1 MVQQDTQRVS
11 ATAIRMNK
19 VKTFFSKPYNVIL
32 LIFGIILTITT
43 VAPIVAIVQDTITIH
58 PGTIDANLE
67 KKASGRTSGFTLMN
81 YIDLFTGKTAKKN
94 LWTPLLN
101 TVYLAVGTCVVSILF
116 GGIVAFLITRTNMAW
131 RKYISSIFIFPYI
144 MPQWTLA
151 VVWQN
156 LFNSNKVTRTSNG
169 LLAAMFGIT
178 MPRWWCQ
185 GLFPS
190 LVVLGLHYAPFA
202 YILIGGI
209 FKNMDANLEEAA
221 TILDTPKWK
230 IMTRVTLPM
239 IRPAILSTI
248 LLVFGS
254 AMGSYPVP
262 HYLGLTT
269 LSTQYISMNASRT
282 GEASILAIIM
292 MIFGVAIMMLNQ
304 MSLTSRKSYTTVT
317 GKSGQISKINLGKSG
332 RYVIAA
338 VLVFI
343 TFFTSIY
350 PIISFAFETFL
361 PNPGDYSFLYTG
373 DTSNLTTKWWA
384 TAENVTENGL
394 YGQMGILHNP
404 TIWNAFKGT
413 LLVSIACA
421 LTAGTIGTLLGY
433 AVSKQRRNK
442 WANYVN
448 SVAFLPY
455 LMPSIAVG
463 VAYFILLSGKRLN
476 LFNTYWILII
486 VGTVKYIP
494 FASRS
499 ALNSMLQLSGEI
511 EEAAIIQDIP
521 WIKRMTRI
529 IIPIQKSSIISGYL
543 LPFMTC
549 LRELSLFMLLCV
561 QGFILST
568 TLDYFDEMGLYAF
581 SSGIN
586 LILIIT
592 ILVFNAIVNK
602 VTGASL
608 DEGIGG

>member
-1 MVQQDTQRVS
+1 MEYSPILRVDRS
-11 ATAIRMNK
+11 AVRMNK
-19 VKTFFSKPYNVIL
+19 VKTFFSKPHNVIL
-32 LIFGIILTITT
+32 LLMGIVLTVTT
-43 VAPIVAIVQDTITIH
+43 VAPIVAIVQDTFKIH
-58 PGTIDANLE
+58 PGTIDAHLTG
-67 KKASGRTSGFTLMN
+67 KTSGYTLVN
-81 YIDLFTGKTAKKN
+81 YIDLFTSRMAKTN
-94 LWTPLLN
+94 LWSPLLN
-101 TVYLAVGTCVVSILF
+101 TVLLAVGTCVVSILF
-116 GGIVAFLITRTNMAW
+116 GGLFAFLITRTNLAW
-131 RKYISSIFIFPYI
+131 RKYLSSIFIFPYI

-156 LFNSNKVTRTSNG
+156 LFNSNAVTGTSNG
-169 LLAAMFGIT
+169 LLAATTGIT
-178 MPRWWCQ
+178 MPMWWCK

-209 FKNMDANLEEAA
+209 FRNMDANLEEAA
-221 TILDTPKWK
+221 TILDTPRWK
-230 IMTRVTLPM
+230 IMWRITLPM
-239 IRPAILSTI
+239 VKPAILSTV

-254 AMGSYPVP
+254 SMGSYPVP

-269 LSTQYISMNASRT
+269 LSTKYVSMNSKYT
-282 GEASILAIIM
+282 GEASILAIVM
-292 MIFGVAIMMLNQ
+292 MLFGVAIMLLNQ
-304 MSLTSRKSYTTVT
+304 LSLQSRKSYTTVT
-317 GKSGQISKINLGKSG
+317 GKSGQTSKINLGRAGK
-332 RYVIAA
+332 YVIALI
-338 VLVFI
+338 LVVV
-343 TFFTSIY
+343 TFFTSIF
-350 PIISFAFETFL
+350 PIVSFAFETFL

-373 DTSNLTTKWWA
+373 DTDNLTTKWW
-384 TAENVTENGL
+384 TTSENITENGM
-394 YGQMGILHNP
+394 YGQKGILHNN

-413 LLVSIACA
+413 IWVSVCCA
-421 LTAGTIGTLLGY
+421 LLAGTIGTLIGY
-433 AVSKQRRNK
+433 AVSKNRRSK

-463 VAYFILLSGKRLN
+463 VAFFILFSSEHIN
-476 LFNTYWILII
+476 LFNTYTILII
-486 VGTVKYIP
+486 VGTIKYIP

-499 ALNSMLQLSGEI
+499 SLNSMLQLSGEI
-511 EEAAIIQDIP
+511 EEAAIIQNIP
-521 WIKRMTRI
+521 WIKRMVHI

-586 LILIIT
+586 LILIVT
-592 ILVFNAIVNK
+592 ILVCNALVNR

-608 DEGIGG
+608 DKGIGG

>member
-1 MVQQDTQRVS
+1 MNESTTLNTGVS
-11 ATAIRMNK
+11 TFRLTLNK
-19 VKTFFSKPYNVIL
+19 FKTYLSKPYNVIL
-32 LIFGIILTITT
+32 LLLGIVLTVTT
-43 VAPIVAIVQDTITIH
+43 VAPIVAIVQDTFKIH
-58 PGTIDANLE
+58 AGTIDAYLTGQS
-67 KKASGRTSGFTLMN
+67 AGYTAVN
-81 YIDLFTGKTAKKN
+81 YIDLFTSTMAKTN

-101 TVYLAVGTCVVSILF
+101 TVYLAVGTCIVSIIY
-116 GGIVAFLITRTNMAW
+116 GGLVAFLVTRTNLAW
-131 RKYISSIFIFPYI
+131 RKYLSSIFIFPYI

-156 LFNSNKVTRTSNG
+156 MFNSNAVTGTSNG
-169 LLAAMFGIT
+169 LLAALLGIN
-178 MPRWWCQ
+178 MPMWWCK

-190 LVVLGLHYAPFA
+190 VVVLGLHYAPFA

-209 FKNMDANLEEAA
+209 FRNMDANLEEAA

-230 IMTRVTLPM
+230 TMFKVTLPM
-239 IRPAILSTI
+239 VKPAILSTI

-269 LSTQYISMNASRT
+269 LATKYVSMNSKYT

-292 MIFGVAIMMLNQ
+292 MVFGVAIMLLNQ
-304 MSLTSRKSYTTVT
+304 LSLQSRKSYTTVT
-317 GKSGQISKINLGKSG
+317 GKSGQTSKINLGRLGK
-332 RYVIAA
+332 YIIAL
-338 VLVFI
+338 VLVI
-343 TFFTSIY
+343 LTFFTSIF
-350 PIISFAFETFL
+350 PICSFAFETFL

-373 DTSNLTTKWWA
+373 DTDNLTTKWWL
-384 TAENVTENGL
+384 TDENVTENGM
-394 YGQMGILHNP
+394 YGQKGILYND
-404 TIWNAFKGT
+404 TILRAFKGT
-413 LLVSIACA
+413 IWVSVCCA
-421 LTAGTIGTLLGY
+421 LLAGTIGTLIGY
-433 AVSKQRRNK
+433 AVAKNRRSK

-463 VAYFILLSGKRLN
+463 VAFFVLFSNEHMN
-476 LFNTYWILII
+476 LFNTYTLLII
-486 VGTVKYIP
+486 VGTIKYIP

-499 ALNSMLQLSGEI
+499 SLNSMLQLSGEI
-511 EEAAIIQDIP
+511 EEAALIQNVP

-529 IIPIQKSSIISGYL
+529 VIPIQKTSIISGYL

-561 QGFILST
+561 QGFILAT

-592 ILVFNAIVNK
+592 ILVCNTLVNK

-608 DEGIGG
+608 DKGIGG

>member
-1 MVQQDTQRVS
+1 MDQITVARTNRS
-11 ATAIRMNK
+11 AVRRNK
-19 VKTFFSKPYNVIL
+19 IKTFFSKPHNVIL
-32 LIFGIILTITT
+32 LLMGIVLTFST
-43 VAPIVAIVQDTITIH
+43 VAPIIAIVEDTFKIH
-58 PGTIDANLE
+58 PGTIDAYLTG
-67 KKASGRTSGFTLMN
+67 KASGYTVVN
-81 YIDLFTGKTAKKN
+81 YIDLFTSDKAMIN

-101 TVYLAVGTCVVSILF
+101 TVWLAVGTCVVSIVF
-116 GGIVAFLITRTNMAW
+116 GGLFAFLVTRTNLAW
-131 RKYISSIFIFPYI
+131 RKYLSSIFIFPYI

-156 LFNSNKVTRTSNG
+156 MFNSNAVTGTSNG
-169 LLAAMFGIT
+169 LLAATLGIN
-178 MPRWWCQ
+178 MPLWWCK

-209 FKNMDANLEEAA
+209 FRNMDANLEEAA
-221 TILDTPKWK
+221 TILDTPKWR
-230 IMTRVTLPM
+230 IMCRITLPM
-239 IRPAILSTI
+239 VKPAILSTI

-269 LSTQYISMNASRT
+269 LATKYISLNSKYT

-292 MIFGVAIMMLNQ
+292 MVFGVAIMLLNQ
-304 MSLTSRKSYTTVT
+304 LSLQSRKNYTTVT
-317 GKSGQISKINLGKSG
+317 GKSGQISKINLGRVGK
-332 RYVIAA
+332 YVIAL
-338 VLVFI
+338 VLVI
-343 TFFTSIY
+343 VTFFTSIF
-350 PIISFAFETFL
+350 PIVSFAFETFL

-373 DTSNLTTKWWA
+373 DTDNLTTKWWV
-384 TAENVTENGL
+384 TDENITENGM
-394 YGQMGILHNP
+394 YGQKGILHNE

-413 LLVSIACA
+413 IWVSVCCA
-421 LTAGTIGTLLGY
+421 LLAGTIGTLIGY
-433 AVSKQRRNK
+433 AVSKNRRSK

-463 VAYFILLSGKRLN
+463 VAFFILFSNEHIN
-476 LFNTYWILII
+476 LFNTYTILII
-486 VGTVKYIP
+486 VGTIKYIP

-499 ALNSMLQLSGEI
+499 SLNSMLQLSGEI
-511 EEAAIIQDIP
+511 EEAAIIQNIP

-586 LILIIT
+586 LILIVT
-592 ILVFNAIVNK
+592 ILVCNTIVNK

-608 DEGIGG
+608 DKGIGG

>member
-1 MVQQDTQRVS
+1 MNSS
-11 ATAIRMNK
+11 ATLVASPATIAWNK

-32 LIFGIILTITT
+32 LLLGIVLTVTT
-43 VAPIVAIVQDTITIH
+43 VAPIVAIVEDTFKIH
-58 PGTIDANLE
+58 AGTIDAHLT
-67 KKASGRTSGFTLMN
+67 KQTTGWTVVN
-81 YIDLFTGKTAKKN
+81 YTDLFTSKLAKAN
-94 LWTPLLN
+94 LWKPLWN
-101 TVYLAVGTCVVSILF
+101 TVLLSVGTCVVSILY
-116 GGIVAFLITRTNMAW
+116 GGIFAFLITRTNLAW
-131 RKYISSIFIFPYI
+131 RQYLSSIFIFPYI

-156 LFNSNKVTRTSNG
+156 LFYSTKITGTSDG
-169 LLAAMFGIT
+169 LLASLFHIY
-178 MPRWWCQ
+178 MPKWFCQ

-190 LVVLGLHYAPFA
+190 LMVLGLHYAPFA

-209 FKNMDANLEEAA
+209 FRNMDANLEEAA
-221 TILDTPKWK
+221 TILDTPKHR
-230 IMTRVTLPM
+230 IMFRITLPM
-239 IRPAILSTI
+239 VKPAILSTI

-262 HYLGLTT
+262 HYMQLTT
-269 LSTQYISMNASRT
+269 LSTKYVSMNSKYT

-292 MIFGVAIMMLNQ
+292 MVFGIAIMLLNQ
-304 MSLTSRKSYTTVT
+304 LSLTSRKSYTTVT
-317 GKSGQISKINLGKSG
+317 GKSGQISKINLGAAK
-332 RYVIAA
+332 YVLAII
-338 VLVFI
+338 LVI
-343 TFFTSIY
+343 LTFFTSIF

-373 DTSNLTTKWWA
+373 NVNNLTTKWWL
-384 TAENVTENGL
+384 TSENVTEQGM
-394 YGQMGILHNP
+394 YGQKGILYNAE
-404 TIWNAFKGT
+404 IWKAFGGT
-413 LLVSIACA
+413 LWVSVCCA
-421 LTAGTIGTLLGY
+421 LVAGTIGTLVGY
-433 AVSKQRRNK
+433 AVAKQRRSK

-463 VAYFILLSGKRLN
+463 AALFVLFSSESVRLY
-476 LFNTYWILII
+476 NTYTGLII
-486 VGTVKYIP
+486 AGTIKYIP

-499 ALNSMLQLSGEI
+499 SLNSMLQLSGEI

-549 LRELSLFMLLCV
+549 LRELSLFMLLCG
-561 QGFILST
+561 QSRILST
-568 TLDYFDEMGLYAF
+568 MLDYFDEMGLYAF

-586 LILIIT
+586 LLLIIT
-592 ILVFNAIVNK
+592 ILVFNTIVNK

-608 DEGIGG
+608 DKGIGG

>member
-1 MVQQDTQRVS
+1 MDQTTTSRAS
-11 ATAIRMNK
+11 RSAIRTNK
-19 VKTFFSKPYNVIL
+19 VKTFFSKPHNVIL
-32 LIFGIILTITT
+32 LLMGLVLTVTT
-43 VAPIVAIVQDTITIH
+43 VAPIIAIVEDTFKIH
-58 PGTIDANLE
+58 AGTIDAYLTGQS
-67 KKASGRTSGFTLMN
+67 SGYTAVN
-81 YIDLFTGKTAKKN
+81 YIDLFTSSMARSN
-94 LWTPLLN
+94 LWNPLLN
-101 TVYLAVGTCVVSILF
+101 TVWLAVGTCVVSILF
-116 GGIVAFLITRTNMAW
+116 GGLFAFLITRTTLAW
-131 RKYISSIFIFPYI
+131 RKYLSSIFIFPYI

-156 LFNSNKVTRTSNG
+156 LFNSNAVTGTSNG
-169 LLAAMFGIT
+169 LLAATAGIT
-178 MPRWWCQ
+178 MPIWWCK

-190 LVVLGLHYAPFA
+190 VVVLGLHYAPFA

-209 FKNMDANLEEAA
+209 FRNMDANLEEAA

-230 IMTRVTLPM
+230 IMCRVTLPM
-239 IRPAILSTI
+239 VKPAILSTI

-269 LSTQYISMNASRT
+269 LATKYVSMNSKYT

-292 MIFGVAIMMLNQ
+292 MIFGVAIMLLNQ
-304 MSLTSRKSYTTVT
+304 LSLQSRKNYTTVT
-317 GKSGQISKINLGKSG
+317 GKSGQISKINLGRVG
-332 RYVIAA
+332 RYVIALI
-338 VLVFI
+338 LVVV
-343 TFFTSIY
+343 TFFTSIF
-350 PIISFAFETFL
+350 PIVSFAFETFL

-373 DTSNLTTKWWA
+373 DTKNLTTKWW
-384 TAENVTENGL
+384 TTSENVTENGM
-394 YGQMGILHNP
+394 YGQKGILHNE
-404 TIWNAFKGT
+404 TIWHAFRGT
-413 LLVSIACA
+413 IWVSVCCA
-421 LTAGTIGTLLGY
+421 LLAGTIGTLIGY
-433 AVSKQRRNK
+433 AVSKNRRSK

-463 VAYFILLSGKRLN
+463 VAFFILFSNEHVN
-476 LFNTYWILII
+476 LFNTYTILII
-486 VGTVKYIP
+486 VGTIKYIP

-499 ALNSMLQLSGEI
+499 SLNSMLQLSGEI

-592 ILVFNAIVNK
+592 ILVCNTLVNK

-608 DEGIGG
+608 DKGIGG

>member
-1 MVQQDTQRVS
+1 MKQAAALQANPAAVR
-11 ATAIRMNK
+11 RNK
-19 VKTFFSKPYNVIL
+19 VKTFFSKPHNVIL
-32 LIFGIILTITT
+32 LLMGIVLTITT
-43 VAPIVAIVQDTITIH
+43 VAPIIAIVQDTFKIH
-58 PGTIDANLE
+58 PGTIDAYL
-67 KKASGRTSGFTLMN
+67 AGTSQGYTLVN
-81 YIDLFTGKTAKKN
+81 YTDLFTSPLAKAN

-101 TVYLAVGTCVVSILF
+101 TVLLSVGSCIVAILF
-116 GGIVAFLITRTNMAW
+116 GGVFAFLITRTNLSC
-131 RKYISSIFIFPYI
+131 RKYLSSIFIFPYI

-156 LFNSNKVTRTSNG
+156 LFNSNAVTGTSNG
-169 LLAAMFGIT
+169 LLAATLGIN
-178 MPRWWCQ
+178 MPLWWCK

-190 LVVLGLHYAPFA
+190 LIVLGMHYAPFA

-209 FKNMDANLEEAA
+209 FRNMDANLEEAA

-230 IMTRVTLPM
+230 TMFRITLPM
-239 IRPAILSTI
+239 VKPAILSTI

-254 AMGSYPVP
+254 SMGSYPVP
-262 HYLGLTT
+262 HYLGLAT
-269 LSTQYISMNASRT
+269 LSTKYVSMNSKYT

-292 MIFGVAIMMLNQ
+292 MIFGVAIMLLNQ
-304 MSLTSRKSYTTVT
+304 RSLKSRKNYTTVT
-317 GKSGQISKINLGKSG
+317 GKSGQISKINLGRTG
-332 RYVIAA
+332 RVVIA
-338 VLVFI
+338 VILIII
-343 TFFTSIY
+343 TFFTSIF

-373 DTSNLTTKWWA
+373 DANNLTTKWWV
-384 TAENVTENGL
+384 TSENVTENGM
-394 YGQMGILHNP
+394 YGQKGILYNN
-404 TIWNAFKGT
+404 TIWTAFKGT
-413 LLVSIACA
+413 MLVSVSCA
-421 LTAGTIGTLLGY
+421 LIAGTIGTLIGY
-433 AVSKQRRNK
+433 AVSKNRRSR

-463 VAYFILLSGKRLN
+463 VAFFILFSNQYFN
-476 LFNTYWILII
+476 LFNTYALLII
-486 VGTVKYIP
+486 AGTIKYIP

-499 ALNSMLQLSGEI
+499 SLNSMLQLSGEI
-511 EEAAIIQDIP
+511 EEAAVIQDVP

-586 LILIIT
+586 LILIVT
-592 ILVFNAIVNK
+592 ILICNTLVNK

-608 DEGIGG
+608 DKGIGG

>member
-1 MVQQDTQRVS
+1 MAQTK
-11 ATAIRMNK
+11 TAASGGNAVWLNK
-19 VKTFFSKPYNVIL
+19 IKTFLSKPYNVIL
-32 LIFGIILTITT
+32 LLMGLVLTVST
-43 VAPIVAIVQDTITIH
+43 VAPIIAIIEDTFKIH
-58 PGTIDANLE
+58 PGTIDAHLT
-67 KKASGRTSGFTLMN
+67 GMTSGYTTVN
-81 YIDLFTGKTAKKN
+81 YIDLFTSRMAKTN

-101 TVYLAVGTCVVSILF
+101 TVYLAIGTCIVSILF
-116 GGIVAFLITRTNMAW
+116 GGIVAFLVTRTNMAW

-156 LFNSNKVTRTSNG
+156 LFNSNAVTGTSNG
-169 LLAAMFGIT
+169 LLASLFNIT
-178 MPRWWCQ
+178 MPMWWCK

-190 LVVLGLHYAPFA
+190 LMVLGLHYAPFA

-209 FKNMDANLEEAA
+209 FRNMDANLEEAA

-230 IMTRVTLPM
+230 IMCRITLPM
-239 IRPAILSTI
+239 IKPAILSTI

-269 LSTQYISMNASRT
+269 LSTKYVSMNSKYT

-292 MIFGVAIMMLNQ
+292 MVFGVAIMLLNQ
-304 MSLTSRKSYTTVT
+304 LSLQSRKNYTTVT

-332 RYVIAA
+332 KYIVALILVI
-338 VLVFI
+338 L
-343 TFFTSIY
+343 TFFTSIF
-350 PIISFAFETFL
+350 PIVSFAFETFL

-373 DTSNLTTKWWA
+373 EASNLTTKWWL
-384 TAENVTENGL
+384 TNENITENGM
-394 YGQMGILHNP
+394 YGQMGILYNK
-404 TIWNAFKGT
+404 TIWRAFAGT
-413 LLVSIACA
+413 MWVSVCCA
-421 LTAGTIGTLLGY
+421 LIAGTIGTMIGY
-433 AVSKQRRNK
+433 AVSKNRRSK

-463 VAYFILLSGKRLN
+463 AAFFILFSNEHIN
-476 LFNTYWILII
+476 LFNTYSILII
-486 VGTVKYIP
+486 VGTIKYIP
-494 FASRS
+494 FASRNS
-499 ALNSMLQLSGEI
+499 LNSMLQLSGEI

-521 WIKRMTRI
+521 WIKRMLCI
-529 IIPIQKSSIISGYL
+529 IIPIQKTSIISGYL

-592 ILVFNAIVNK
+592 ILVCNTLVNK

>member
-1 MVQQDTQRVS
+1 MNPSTTLRAS
-11 ATAIRMNK
+11 RSTILLNK
-19 VKTFFSKPYNVIL
+19 VKTFFSKPHNVIL
-32 LIFGIILTITT
+32 VLMGIVLTFST
-43 VAPIVAIVQDTITIH
+43 VAPIIAIIEDTFKIH
-58 PGTIDANLE
+58 PGTIDAHLTGQ
-67 KKASGRTSGFTLMN
+67 AAGYTVVN
-81 YIDLFTGKTAKKN
+81 YVDLFTSRLAKTN

-101 TVYLAVGTCVVSILF
+101 TVWLAVGTCVVSILF
-116 GGIVAFLITRTNMAW
+116 GGLFAFLITRTNLAW
-131 RKYISSIFIFPYI
+131 RSYLSSIFIFPYI

-156 LFNSNKVTRTSNG
+156 LFNSNAVTGTSNG
-169 LLAAMFGIT
+169 LLAATLGIN
-178 MPRWWCQ
+178 MPIWWCQ

-209 FKNMDANLEEAA
+209 FRNMDANLEEAA

-230 IMTRVTLPM
+230 IMTKVTLPM
-239 IRPAILSTI
+239 VKPAILSTI

-254 AMGSYPVP
+254 SMGSYPVP

-269 LSTQYISMNASRT
+269 LSTKYVSMNSKYT

-292 MIFGVAIMMLNQ
+292 MVFGVAIMLLNQ
-304 MSLTSRKSYTTVT
+304 LSLTSRKSYTTVT
-317 GKSGQISKINLGKSG
+317 GKSGQISKINLGRVGK
-332 RYVIAA
+332 YVIAL
-338 VLVFI
+338 VLVVV
-343 TFFTSIY
+343 TFFTSIF
-350 PIISFAFETFL
+350 PIVSFAFETFL

-373 DTSNLTTKWWA
+373 DASNLTTKWWV
-384 TAENVTENGL
+384 TDENVSENGM
-394 YGQMGILHNP
+394 YGQKGILHNE
-404 TIWNAFKGT
+404 TIWRAFKGT
-413 LLVSIACA
+413 IWVSVCCSLL
-421 LTAGTIGTLLGY
+421 AGTIGTLIGY
-433 AVSKQRRNK
+433 SVSKNRRSK

-463 VAYFILLSGKRLN
+463 VAFFILFSNEHIN
-476 LFNTYWILII
+476 LFNTYTLLII
-486 VGTVKYIP
+486 VGTIKYIP

-499 ALNSMLQLSGEI
+499 SLNSMLQLSGEI

-586 LILIIT
+586 LILIVT
-592 ILVFNAIVNK
+592 ILVCNTLVNK

-608 DEGIGG
+608 DKGIGG

>member
-1 MVQQDTQRVS
+1 MKQAAALQANPAAVR
-11 ATAIRMNK
+11 RNK
-19 VKTFFSKPYNVIL
+19 VKTFFSKPHNVIL
-32 LIFGIILTITT
+32 LLMGIVLTITT
-43 VAPIVAIVQDTITIH
+43 VAPIVAIVQDTFKIH
-58 PGTIDANLE
+58 PGTIDAYL
-67 KKASGRTSGFTLMN
+67 AGTSQGYTLVN
-81 YIDLFTGKTAKKN
+81 YTDLFTSPLAKAN
-94 LWTPLLN
+94 LWAPLLN
-101 TVYLAVGTCVVSILF
+101 TVLLSVGSCIVAILF
-116 GGIVAFLITRTNMAW
+116 GGVFAFLITRTNLSC
-131 RKYISSIFIFPYI
+131 RKYLSSIFIFPYI

-156 LFNSNKVTRTSNG
+156 LFNSNAVTGTSNG
-169 LLAAMFGIT
+169 LLTSLFNVQ
-178 MPRWWCQ
+178 MPLWWCK

-190 LVVLGLHYAPFA
+190 LIVLGMHYAPFA

-209 FKNMDANLEEAA
+209 FRNMDANLEEAA

-230 IMTRVTLPM
+230 TMFRITLPM
-239 IRPAILSTI
+239 VKPAILSTI

-254 AMGSYPVP
+254 SMGSYPVP
-262 HYLGLTT
+262 HYLGLAT
-269 LSTQYISMNASRT
+269 LSTKYVSMNSKYT

-292 MIFGVAIMMLNQ
+292 MIFGVAIMLLNQ
-304 MSLTSRKSYTTVT
+304 RSLKSRKNYTTVT
-317 GKSGQISKINLGKSG
+317 GKSGQISKINLGRTG
-332 RYVIAA
+332 RVVIA
-338 VLVFI
+338 VILIII
-343 TFFTSIY
+343 TFFTSIF

-373 DTSNLTTKWWA
+373 DANNLTTKWWV
-384 TAENVTENGL
+384 TSENVTENGM
-394 YGQMGILHNP
+394 YGQKGILYNN
-404 TIWNAFKGT
+404 TIWTAFKGT
-413 LLVSIACA
+413 MLVSVSCA
-421 LTAGTIGTLLGY
+421 LIAGTIGTLIGY
-433 AVSKQRRNK
+433 AVSKNRRSR

-463 VAYFILLSGKRLN
+463 VAFFILFSNQYFN
-476 LFNTYWILII
+476 LFNTYALLII
-486 VGTVKYIP
+486 AGTIKYIP

-499 ALNSMLQLSGEI
+499 SLNSMLQLSGEI
-511 EEAAIIQDIP
+511 EEAAVIQDVP
-521 WIKRMTRI
+521 WIKRMTHI

-586 LILIIT
+586 LILIVT
-592 ILVFNAIVNK
+592 ILICNALVNK

-608 DEGIGG
+608 DKGIGG

>member
-1 MVQQDTQRVS
+1 MNPSSTR
-11 ATAIRMNK
+11 TAGRPAILLNQLR
-19 VKTFFSKPYNVIL
+19 TFFSKPHNVIL
-32 LIFGIILTITT
+32 LLMGIVLTVTT
-43 VAPIVAIVQDTITIH
+43 VAPIVAIVEDTFKIH
-58 PGTIDANLE
+58 AGTIDAHLTG
-67 KKASGRTSGFTLMN
+67 KASGYTLVN
-81 YIDLFTGKTAKKN
+81 YIDLFTSRLARTN

-101 TVYLAVGTCVVSILF
+101 TLWLAAGTCVVSILY
-116 GGIVAFLITRTNMAW
+116 GGLFAFLVTRTNLAW
-131 RKYISSIFIFPYI
+131 RKYLSSIFIFPYI

-156 LFNSNKVTRTSNG
+156 LFNSNAVTGTSNG
-169 LLAAMFGIT
+169 LLAATLGIN
-178 MPRWWCQ
+178 MPLWWCK

-209 FKNMDANLEEAA
+209 FRNMDANLEEAA

-230 IMTRVTLPM
+230 TMCKITLPM
-239 IRPAILSTI
+239 VKPAILSTV

-254 AMGSYPVP
+254 SMGSYSVP

-269 LSTQYISMNASRT
+269 LATKYVSMNSKYT
-282 GEASILAIIM
+282 GEASILAIVM
-292 MIFGVAIMMLNQ
+292 MVFGVAIMLMNQ
-304 MSLTSRKSYTTVT
+304 MSLRSRKSYTTVT
-317 GKSGQISKINLGKSG
+317 GKSGQTSKINLGRAGK
-332 RYVIAA
+332 YVIAL
-338 VLVFI
+338 VLVVL
-343 TFFTSIY
+343 TFFTSIF
-350 PIISFAFETFL
+350 PIVSFAFETFL

-373 DTSNLTTKWWA
+373 DAGNLTTKWWV
-384 TAENVTENGL
+384 TSENVTENGM
-394 YGQMGILHNP
+394 YGQKGILHNE
-404 TIWNAFKGT
+404 TIWRAFRGT
-413 LLVSIACA
+413 ILVSVSCA
-421 LTAGTIGTLLGY
+421 LLAGTIGTLIGY
-433 AVSKQRRNK
+433 AVAKNRRSK

-463 VAYFILLSGKRLN
+463 AAFFILFSNEHIN
-476 LFNTYWILII
+476 LFNTYTLLILA
-486 VGTVKYIP
+486 GTIKYIP

-499 ALNSMLQLSGEI
+499 SLNSMLQLSGEI
-511 EEAAIIQDIP
+511 EEAAIIQNVP

-586 LILIIT
+586 LILIVT
-592 ILVFNAIVNK
+592 ILICNTLVNK

-608 DEGIGG
+608 DKGIGG

>member
-1 MVQQDTQRVS
+1 MNETLRPSGS
-11 ATAIRMNK
+11 AIWLNK
-19 VKTFFSKPYNVIL
+19 VRTFFSKPYNVIL
-32 LIFGIILTITT
+32 LLLGILLTITT
-43 VAPIVAIVQDTITIH
+43 VAPIIAILQDTVAIH
-58 PGTIDANLE
+58 PGTVDAKLT
-67 KKASGRTSGFTLMN
+67 GQTSGYSFAN
-81 YIDLFTGKTAKKN
+81 FVDLFSNKIVFKKF
-94 LWTPLLN
+94 LLSPLLN
-101 TVYLAVGTCVVSILF
+101 TLYLAVGTCVVSIIF
-116 GGIVAFLITRTNMAW
+116 GGIVAFLVTRTNLAW
-131 RKYISSIFIFPYI
+131 KKYISSIFIFPYI

-156 LFNSNKVTRTSNG
+156 LFWSTKITGTSDG
-169 LLAAMFGIT
+169 LLASLFQIY
-178 MPRWWCQ
+178 MPKWWCQ

-190 LVVLGLHYAPFA
+190 LMVLGLHYAPFA

-209 FKNMDANLEEAA
+209 FRNMDANLEEAA

-230 IMTRVTLPM
+230 IMFRVTLPM
-239 IRPAILSTI
+239 VKPAILSTI

-269 LSTQYISMNASRT
+269 LSTQYISMNSSRT
-282 GEASILAIIM
+282 GEASILAVIM
-292 MIFGVAIMMLNQ
+292 MIFGVGVMLLNQ
-304 MSLTSRKSYTTVT
+304 ISLTSRKSYTTVT

-332 RYVIAA
+332 RFVIALI
-338 VLVFI
+338 LVI
-343 TFFTSIY
+343 VTFFTSIF
-350 PIISFAFETFL
+350 PIVSFAFETFL

-373 DTSNLTTKWWA
+373 DAGNLTTKWWI
-384 TAENVTENGL
+384 TNENVTENGM
-394 YGQMGILHNP
+394 YGQKGILYNE
-404 TIWNAFKGT
+404 TIWKAFGGT
-413 LLVSIACA
+413 ILVSVVCA
-421 LTAGTIGTLLGY
+421 LTAGTIGTLVGY
-433 AVSKQRRNK
+433 AVAKQRRSK

-463 VAYFILLSGKRLN
+463 AAFFVLLSSEKIN

-499 ALNSMLQLSGEI
+499 SLNSMLQLSGEI

-521 WIKRMTRI
+521 WSKRMLRI

-586 LILIIT
+586 LLLIIT
-592 ILVFNAIVNK
+592 ILVFNTIVNK
-602 VTGASL
+602 LTGASL

>member
-1 MVQQDTQRVS
+1 MDQITVARTNRS
-11 ATAIRMNK
+11 AVRRNK
-19 VKTFFSKPYNVIL
+19 TKTFFSKPHNVIL
-32 LIFGIILTITT
+32 LLMGIVLTFST
-43 VAPIVAIVQDTITIH
+43 VAPIIAIVEDTFKIH
-58 PGTIDANLE
+58 PGTIDAYLTG
-67 KKASGRTSGFTLMN
+67 KASGYTVVN
-81 YIDLFTGKTAKKN
+81 YIDLFTSDKAMIN

-101 TVYLAVGTCVVSILF
+101 TVWLAVGTCVVSIVF
-116 GGIVAFLITRTNMAW
+116 GGLFAFLVTRTNLAW
-131 RKYISSIFIFPYI
+131 RKYLSSIFIFPYI

-156 LFNSNKVTRTSNG
+156 MFNSNAVTGTSNG
-169 LLAAMFGIT
+169 LLAATLGIN
-178 MPRWWCQ
+178 MPLWWCK

-209 FKNMDANLEEAA
+209 FRNMDANLEEAA
-221 TILDTPKWK
+221 TILDTPKWR
-230 IMTRVTLPM
+230 IMCRITLPM
-239 IRPAILSTI
+239 VKPAILSTI

-269 LSTQYISMNASRT
+269 LATKYISLNSKYT

-292 MIFGVAIMMLNQ
+292 MVFGVAIMLLNQ
-304 MSLTSRKSYTTVT
+304 LSLQSRKNYTTVT
-317 GKSGQISKINLGKSG
+317 GKSGQISKINLGRVGK
-332 RYVIAA
+332 YVIAL
-338 VLVFI
+338 VLVVV
-343 TFFTSIY
+343 TFFTSIF
-350 PIISFAFETFL
+350 PIVSFAFETFL

-373 DTSNLTTKWWA
+373 DTDNLTTKWWV
-384 TAENVTENGL
+384 TDENITENGM
-394 YGQMGILHNP
+394 YGQKGILHNE

-413 LLVSIACA
+413 IWVSVCCA
-421 LTAGTIGTLLGY
+421 LLAGTIGTLIGY
-433 AVSKQRRNK
+433 AVSKNRRSK

-463 VAYFILLSGKRLN
+463 VGSFTLFSNEHIN
-476 LFNTYWILII
+476 LFNTYTILII
-486 VGTVKYIP
+486 VGTIKYIP

-499 ALNSMLQLSGEI
+499 SLNSMLQLSGEI
-511 EEAAIIQDIP
+511 EEAAIIQNIP

-586 LILIIT
+586 LILIVT
-592 ILVFNAIVNK
+592 ILVCNTIVNK

-608 DEGIGG
+608 DKGIGG